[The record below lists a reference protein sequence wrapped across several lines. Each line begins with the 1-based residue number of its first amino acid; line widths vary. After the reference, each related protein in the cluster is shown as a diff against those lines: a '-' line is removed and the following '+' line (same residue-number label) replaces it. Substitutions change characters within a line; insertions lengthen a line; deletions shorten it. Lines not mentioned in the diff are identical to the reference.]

1 MEGDQGDVRQMVGV
15 KNGSIGDGNLASY
28 VDCSLSYH
36 SLLCKLPINTLF
48 PVNLQM
54 IAQV

>member
-28 VDCSLSYH
+28 VDCSLSCH